1 MGNRPVSSVKSYSS
15 TVRKS
20 SPSKTQKRSPVKDA
34 ASAASNY
41 NISKF
46 IRSSSRSPRSASR
59 SASRSSSRSPSRS
72 PRSASTKKR
81 SPSTSFNNNNW
92 QNGNWNGAKPS
103 RILLAAQLRNKKT
116 RKEQIETVLKV
127 YQHKRKQLTLTELKG
142 ILAIYDIHLTT
153 EELKQLIK

>member
-46 IRSSSRSPRSASR
+46 IRSSSRSP
-59 SASRSSSRSPSRS
+59 SRS

-92 QNGNWNGAKPS
+92 QNGNWNGAKAS